1 MSIAKKAVKESRD
14 VARLA
19 VDAAKN
25 ELIEQLSPKIR
36 RIIDAQLRAGVL
48 GEDVAALRGEGENR
62 MRQAADYDGISDFEE
77 GKDMK
82 KNSKDKMESVAAL
95 FPGVNEMEDT
105 DMATEAAEP
114 EDETTCE
121 TAEPED
127 DTMGEE
133 LEISESELEEMYA
146 EALQLEVDVSKGFKD
161 MAKPHELGAGAKDQY
176 RSDGANV
183 ADMGKTSEEEWDNVM
198 PPEATNMIPES
209 TKHLIRQGIAEN
221 KALVAANR
229 KLTELARK
237 MHTQLK
243 ESNLLNSKIL
253 HVNRF
258 MQKHRLNTEQK
269 KTVVESIDTARSIK
283 EVKRV
288 YGILESSFRSA
299 GVVSEGRRKPH
310 ADAQKSRTGGAPNTK
325 VLRESVDRAE
335 GTNAN
340 GVGRWQQ
347 LAGLKKITG

>member
-1 MSIAKKAVKESRD
+1 MKS
-14 VARLA
+14 
-19 VDAAKN
+19 
-25 ELIEQLSPKIR
+25 
-36 RIIDAQLRAGVL
+36 
-48 GEDVAALRGEGENR
+48 GEA
-62 MRQAADYDGISDFEE
+62 
-77 GKDMK
+77 
-82 KNSKDKMESVAAL
+82 
-95 FPGVNEMEDT
+95 
-105 DMATEAAEP
+105 
-114 EDETTCE
+114 
-121 TAEPED
+121 
-127 DTMGEE
+127 
-133 LEISESELEEMYA
+133 
-146 EALQLEVDVSKGFKD
+146 
-161 MAKPHELGAGAKDQY
+161 
-176 RSDGANV
+176 
-183 ADMGKTSEEEWDNVM
+183 EWDNVL
-198 PPEATNMIPES
+198 PPEAKDMIPEEVQQ
-209 TKHLIRQGIAEN
+209 LFRQGIAEN
-221 KALVAANR
+221 RALVSANR

-310 ADAQKSRTGGAPNTK
+310 ADAQRKRTTGAPNTK

-335 GTNAN
+335 GTQSGA
-340 GVGRWQQ
+340 GRWQQ